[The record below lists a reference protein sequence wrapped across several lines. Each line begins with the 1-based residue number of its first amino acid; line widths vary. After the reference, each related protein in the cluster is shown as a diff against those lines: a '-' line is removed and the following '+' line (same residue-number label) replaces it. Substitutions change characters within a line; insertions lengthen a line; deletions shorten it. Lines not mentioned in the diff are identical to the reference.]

1 MACNKPIA
9 GLLHRYPIGSY
20 RAVQFIAVNTLIFF
34 FVINFLPLLYKIKKG
49 KKRKKQNK
57 IINPTVCWIW
67 SSNKPN
73 YDFKWLCVNGRQSLS
88 FKYQHLIMILLLESK
103 HQISKRLNVGYDG
116 PLVAEGRGGEE
127 RWPYI
132 DACVWYLSKLMISL
146 SPWVNLL
153 AILRA
158 PVPCENRNHSAT
170 PGRRLYDSRMS
181 HRERA
186 SSWVF

>member
-34 FVINFLPLLYKIKKG
+34 FVINFLPLLYKIKKV

-116 PLVAEGRGGEE
+116 PLVAEGRG
-127 RWPYI
+127 RKMTIYRR
-132 DACVWYLSKLMISL
+132 VRLVSKQADDFTFSL
-146 SPWVNLL
+146 SESSCHSPRSSS
-153 AILRA
+153 LRK
-158 PVPCENRNHSAT
+158 PESFRNT
-170 PGRRLYDSRMS
+170 WT
-181 HRERA
+181 
-186 SSWVF
+186 SSLWLKNEP